1 MNAVEL
7 RDVLLSC
14 LLEVAPEIDGIEIDP
29 DVDLREQIDI
39 DSMDFLNF
47 LTAVHESTGVEIPE
61 IDYPKLATL
70 DACVRYLGAR
80 VEAEDT

>member
-1 MNAVEL
+1 VNAVEL

-47 LTAVHESTGVEIPE
+47 LTAVHESTGVDIPE
-61 IDYPKLATL
+61 ADYPKLATL
-70 DACVRYLGAR
+70 AACIRYLGAR
-80 VEAEDT
+80 VEAEDA